1 MKPYTFFL
9 ILGAAAFLASCG
21 KPDTKAAEAK
31 AAANA
36 AAEPMAVKTATATE
50 RMVERSI
57 AVTGSLLPDETV
69 TVSTEVPGRIAAIR
83 ADFGQGVRKGDV
95 LIELDRTEYDL
106 QVERAK
112 GALNQALARLSLP
125 AYAGKMVPPE
135 TTPAVRTALAQME
148 DTRSKFESA
157 GKLVKSGDISQ
168 DRYNELE
175 KALRARQASVDAA
188 RDELRT
194 QWMSVT
200 ALEADLKLVEKRR
213 SDTVVRAPFDGVV
226 GEKLVSA
233 GQYVKDNVGI
243 LRLVKVHPMRL
254 RLELP
259 EAAANTVKPGTTL
272 SFTTD
277 AVPGA
282 QFEAVVRELN
292 PSLDARNRTLTAEA
306 RLTKPDVRLRPG
318 MFAQVNLVTERGARV
333 VTVPRQALYSIAG
346 LTKLFKIESGTARLL
361 TFVPGPE
368 TEGQVEVPGGLLQAG
383 DRVAVSELAALTNG
397 AKVRQ

>member
-1 MKPYTFFL
+1 MKHFIFL
-9 ILGAAAFLASCG
+9 ITTLIALFLTACS
-21 KPDTKAAEAK
+21 KQDAKAAETK

-36 AAEPMAVKTATATE
+36 ATEPLAVKTAAAME
-50 RMVERSI
+50 RTTERSI

-83 ADFGQGVRKGDV
+83 ADFGQAVRKGDV

-106 QVERAK
+106 QVERSR

-125 AYAGKMVPPE
+125 QYTGKMVPPE
-135 TTPAVRTALAQME
+135 TTPGVRTAMAQME

-175 KALRARQASVDAA
+175 KALRARQAAVDSA

-194 QWMSVT
+194 QWMNVT

-213 SDTVVRAPFDGVV
+213 ADTVVRAPFDGVV
-226 GEKLVSA
+226 GEKLISA

-259 EAAANTVKPGTTL
+259 EAAANTVKAGTTL

-277 AVPGA
+277 AAPGA
-282 QFEAVVRELN
+282 QFEAVVRQLN

-306 RLTKPDVRLRPG
+306 RLTQTDARLRPG
-318 MFAQVNLVTERGARV
+318 MFAQVNLVTERGAKI

-346 LTKLFKIESGTARLL
+346 LTKLFKIENGTARLV
-361 TFVPGPE
+361 TFVPGRE
-368 TEGQVEVPGGLLQAG
+368 EDGQVEVPGGLLQAG
-383 DRVAVSELAALTNG
+383 DRVATSELPALTNG
-397 AKVRQ
+397 MKVRQ